1 MLFKK
6 INDGW
11 QSGMSK
17 NITFIV
23 TEDCQL
29 SCKYCYLVGKNNKEK
44 MSWNIAKLA
53 IDYIL
58 QQEKSFTEESVIW
71 DFIGGEPLLE
81 VELIDKICD
90 YIKRELFRLNHH
102 WFNSYRFSLTTNGIN
117 YSTPKVQKFLE
128 KNREHLSISI
138 TIDGTKQKHDLNRV
152 WKTREG
158 EKGSYEDVV
167 RNIPLWQSQFPFT
180 LRKVRIFYK

>member
-53 IDYIL
+53 I
-58 QQEKSFTEESVIW
+58 V
-71 DFIGGEPLLE
+71 
-81 VELIDKICD
+81 
-90 YIKRELFRLNHH
+90 
-102 WFNSYRFSLTTNGIN
+102 
-117 YSTPKVQKFLE
+117 
-128 KNREHLSISI
+128 
-138 TIDGTKQKHDLNRV
+138 
-152 WKTREG
+152 
-158 EKGSYEDVV
+158 
-167 RNIPLWQSQFPFT
+167 
-180 LRKVRIFYK
+180 